1 MGERAAA
8 QLLRQLVAS
17 GRLSQQELR
26 QASQALR
33 QRGEPVRSS
42 RLLEELLA
50 TGRLDPASVSELETV
65 ATARLEPAREAASGQ
80 HAMLGERFRDPKPL
94 GSGGMGQVFQAFDTL
109 LQRPVA
115 IKVLASPRAGLSALL
130 AEARAQARVEHE
142 HVCPIYDVVE
152 GQDRGFVV
160 MRYVPGKSL
169 HAYARRLSPQQV
181 AAVGLQVA
189 QALHAAHQRGL
200 VHRDV
205 KPANVLVEEVGQEL
219 RATVVDFGLSSER
232 EEVVAGTPGYLAPEV
247 AQGARTD
254 ERADVFGLGATLY
267 YLLAGEPPQK
277 GHSLLELVQTLREG
291 GWQPPPMQDPP
302 FPEDLAWIL
311 RKALAPDP
319 AGRYPS
325 ALAMACDLERFLR
338 GEPVAAHPLTPT
350 YALRRFWHAHRRLV
364 VLGLVASLLAT
375 MAAVAGRAVW
385 QARRQGELAS
395 RLQVELV
402 GLEERFRSVL
412 AASRHDISAERAALR
427 REVEA
432 KAAAAARA
440 GLAQESLL
448 VVLGRAYL
456 ALGESEQAA
465 AFLQKAVAGRR
476 APPAAAPLLGAALLA
491 RWEEESARVAQLP
504 KGETRTAREKQLQA
518 LEEQARS
525 LLRVASG
532 EKQETLAKAR
542 LLYLEHRFEEAA
554 ALVAASRGETPWLYE
569 LELFRGRAFLA
580 AARERF
586 RQGQYQEVEE
596 LARQAQE
603 SFRKAATLAPSHPQA
618 YLGLAQALFE
628 QANSRSERGADPLP
642 FWQQA
647 AELAGDAL
655 AVDSQAAEARYLQ
668 AMAHLRQADYLL
680 RRGRGEEARQQ
691 LEATWLA
698 AAELGRAQPQRSW
711 GPTLAGIAFRLRAA
725 LAENA
730 SEQERFRQQAH
741 EALTEALRRDEN
753 DVLAANN
760 LGLLLW
766 QQGMDTYVRGGW
778 PEEPLQ
784 HAQELFQRLAR
795 TFATN
800 TVLVNG
806 AAVALT
812 RAHAALLAE
821 QDPQRQWQ
829 AAEEA
834 GSQALEINPAD
845 TAACNNQAVVFLER
859 AQHAVQRGEDARALL
874 AKADQWLSRVEELD
888 PSDPV
893 LPENRLRWVALS
905 LQELP
910 PGSAQAEALLRQADA
925 WRQRVVGWEQST
937 EAQVWWGM
945 VLWEAGRCRGGGVGS
960 RWQRQAWQVWQ
971 EARQRAPTHPDLLL
985 VGCAWLA
992 AGDAVGPRQRNWVG
1006 QLASSPYLLLR
1017 RCAQRLGQGRPPERD
1032 RGSLWQ
1038 LAR

>member
-26 QASQALR
+26 QASQTLR
-33 QRGEPVRSS
+33 QRGEPVGSS

-50 TGRLDPASVSELETV
+50 TGRLDLAAVSELETV
-65 ATARLEPAREAASGQ
+65 ATARLGPKRETVLSDQAF
-80 HAMLGERFRDPKPL
+80 LGERFRDPKPL

-160 MRYVPGKSL
+160 MRYVPGRSL
-169 HAYARRLSPQQV
+169 HAYAGRFSPQQV

-219 RATVVDFGLSSER
+219 RTTVVDFGLSSEQ
-232 EEVVAGTPGYLAPEV
+232 EDVVAGTPGYLAPEV
-247 AQGARTD
+247 AQGGRAD

-277 GHSLLELVQTLREG
+277 GNSLLELVQTLREG
-291 GWQPPPMQDPP
+291 SWQPPPMQDPP
-302 FPEDLAWIL
+302 FPEDLAWVL

-319 AGRYPS
+319 AARYPS
-325 ALAMACDLERFLR
+325 ALDMACDLERFLR
-338 GEPVAAHPLTPT
+338 GEPVVAHPLTPT
-350 YALRRFWHAHRRLV
+350 YALRRFWYSHRRLV
-364 VLGLVASLLAT
+364 VLGTAASLLAT
-375 MAAVAGRAVW
+375 VTVVAGRAVW

-395 RLQVELV
+395 RLQVELLSV
-402 GLEERFRSVL
+402 EERLRSVL
-412 AASRHDISAERAALR
+412 ATSRHDISAERAALR
-427 REVEA
+427 REVEE

-456 ALGESEQAA
+456 ALGESEQAV

-491 RWEEESARVAQLP
+491 RWEGESARVAQLP

-525 LLRVASG
+525 LLGVPSG
-532 EKQETLAKAR
+532 GKQGTLAKAR
-542 LLYLEHRFEEAA
+542 LAYLEHRFEEAA
-554 ALVAASRGETPWLYE
+554 ALAAASRGETPWLYE
-569 LELFRGRAFLA
+569 LELFRGRAHLA

-586 RQGQYQEVEE
+586 RQGQYEHAEE

-603 SFRKAATLAPSHPQA
+603 SFQKAATLAPSHPQA

-642 FWQQA
+642 SWQQA
-647 AELAGDAL
+647 VELARDAL

-691 LEATWLA
+691 LEATWVA

-725 LAENA
+725 LAEDA
-730 SEQERFRQQAH
+730 TEQERFRQQAH

-766 QQGMDTYVRGGW
+766 QQGMETYVRGGW
-778 PEEPLQ
+778 PEDSLQ
-784 HAQELFQRLAR
+784 HAQALFQRLAD

-821 QDPQRQWQ
+821 QDPQSLWQ
-829 AAEEA
+829 AAEDA
-834 GSQALEINPAD
+834 VSQALGTNPAD

-859 AQHAVQRGEDARALL
+859 VQDAVQRGEDAQALL
-874 AKADQWLSRVEELD
+874 AQADRWLSRVEALD

-893 LPENRLRWVALS
+893 LPENRLRWVALR
-905 LQELP
+905 LQQLP
-910 PGSAQAEALLRQADA
+910 AGAAEAGTLLRQGEA
-925 WRQRVVGWEQST
+925 WRQRVVDWEQAA
-937 EAQVWWGM
+937 EAQVWWSL
-945 VLWEAGRCRGGGVGS
+945 VLWEAGRCRSGGEGR

-971 EARQRAPTHPDLLL
+971 KARTLAPAHPDLLL

-992 AGDAVGPRQRNWVG
+992 RGDTVAPREQSWVG
-1006 QLASSPYLLLR
+1006 QLGSSPYLLLR
-1017 RCAQRLGQGRPPERD
+1017 RCGERLGEGRKPEAGK
-1032 RGSLWQ
+1032 GSLWQ